1 MKFKYL
7 IIKFI
12 FLFIY
17 PTILIAAESKIV
29 FIDMDFLMNNSKV
42 GKYINKEIENKQKL
56 NQTNFKKAQEK
67 IKKMDDEIKS
77 QKNILSEEE
86 VKNKISKLNNEIKL
100 YQEELQKKRTEINNI
115 KLNTTSEILENL
127 KPILTEYAKKNQISL
142 ILKKNDVI
150 IGKNELN
157 ITDDILTILD
167 NKITKIDIKL

>member
-1 MKFKYL
+1 MKFKHL

-67 IKKMDDEIKS
+67 IKKMDEEIKS

-86 VKNKISKLNNEIKL
+86 VKNKISKLNDEIKL
-100 YQEELQKKRTEINNI
+100 YQEELQKKRTEINNNI

-127 KPILTEYAKKNQISL
+127 KPILTEYAKKSDIINF
-142 ILKKNDVI
+142 KK
-150 IGKNELN
+150 K
-157 ITDDILTILD
+157 
-167 NKITKIDIKL
+167 

>member
-17 PTILIAAESKIV
+17 PSILVAAESKIV

-56 NQTNFKKAQEK
+56 DQTNFKKTQEK
-67 IKKMDDEIKS
+67 IKKMDEEIKS
-77 QKNILSEEE
+77 QKNILSEDE

-100 YQEELQKKRTEINNI
+100 YQEKLQKKRNEINNF

-157 ITDDILTILD
+157 ITEDILTILD
-167 NKITKIDIKL
+167 SKITEIDIKL

>member
-1 MKFKYL
+1 MKFKHL

-17 PTILIAAESKIV
+17 PSILIAAESKIV

-67 IKKMDDEIKS
+67 IKKMDEKIKS

-86 VKNKISKLNNEIKL
+86 VKNKISKLNDEIKL

-167 NKITKIDIKL
+167 SKITKIDIKL